1 MTRARVPLSGWNVPV
16 YLPNLRLAGKRKRTI
31 QFEQSNRHQLSVSSG
46 GCKTF
51 WRGSGNWIVCSG
63 EITHPGMSLR
73 ALRKCSSGA
82 STSIIRGEEAS
93 ITRASGRARMRLTSA
108 SCAGPLPR
116 NLKINRG
123 ILAPSKNNTF
133 SQKPAQLAQ
142 QPSSL
147 KRDSQPQAL
156 RCLQQE
162 LRQGVGARRV
172 ARHRE
177 NLLLARQQPRAHS
190 RHRRARHRS
199 SVQDRITARKRRD
212 DSEARAR
219 ERNLRSHV
227 RKSGDEVFG
236 VRRRKRSH
244 LVSCFHGIRRI
255 RALAPKRGDRDRQ
268 WVGSGEAD
276 RLPSVIPRGH
286 NRQAAGNRSEE
297 HTSELQSLA

>member
-1 MTRARVPLSGWNVPV
+1 MTRARSVIGWNVPV
-16 YLPNLRLAGKRKRTI
+16 CLPNLRLAGNVKGLCES
-31 QFEQSNRHQLSVSSG
+31 EQRDRNRHQLSVSSG

-63 EITHPGMSLR
+63 DITHPGMSLM

-108 SCAGPLPR
+108 SCARPLPR

-123 ILAPSKNNTF
+123 ILAPFKNNTF
-133 SQKPAQLAQ
+133 SRKPAQLAQ

-162 LRQGVGARRV
+162 LRNGVGARRV

-177 NLLLARQQPRAHS
+177 NLFLGRQQ
-190 RHRRARHRS
+190 
-199 SVQDRITARKRRD
+199 QI
-212 DSEARAR
+212 
-219 ERNLRSHV
+219 
-227 RKSGDEVFG
+227 
-236 VRRRKRSH
+236 
-244 LVSCFHGIRRI
+244 
-255 RALAPKRGDRDRQ
+255 LA
-268 WVGSGEAD
+268 
-276 RLPSVIPRGH
+276 
-286 NRQAAGNRSEE
+286 
-297 HTSELQSLA
+297 